1 GEEGRAPPNR
11 SGAAG
16 MIEVEGSREKMPKP
30 RESEIGLAAVE
41 HVAHVLPQPRPIAE
55 GIGAHYRGDRHDSE
69 ASGEE
74 PRVVGD
80 TAALQSASCKNA
92 DGEDKLPRDGVEE
105 PGSRNGPGWQIER
118 ERAR

>member
-1 GEEGRAPPNR
+1 MIDDVGKREE
-11 SGAAG
+11 
-16 MIEVEGSREKMPKP
+16 MHEP

-41 HVAHVLPQPRPIAE
+41 HVAHALPQPRPIAA
-55 GIGAHYRGDRHDSE
+55 GIGAHSRGYRHDSE

-92 DGEDKLPRDGVEE
+92 DGEDELPRDRVEE

-118 ERAR
+118 ERARCQIDPGRGCE